1 MDYGKHEEAIR
12 WYRLYTKIR
21 GNWLEEHFEAQLRIA
36 NCYIRLDADSN
47 LIEHEMKKA
56 IDIYPDRAEP
66 YFILGNYFNNK
77 KQSEKAYQYLKQAQS
92 KDVEL
97 VKQKYLLFINEFNY
111 GKYVNDEL
119 SVACYWTDR
128 YDEGIKLIEEII
140 DDPKHNHDKK
150 RLLDNLNF
158 LKQKINK

>member
-1 MDYGKHEEAIR
+1 MHQHEPNDWKKYVIV
-12 WYRLYTKIR
+12 LFITSTIFIS
-21 GNWLEEHFEAQLRIA
+21 GLWL
-36 NCYIRLDADSN
+36 S
-47 LIEHEMKKA
+47 
-56 IDIYPDRAEP
+56 
-66 YFILGNYFNNK
+66 NYFNNK

-140 DDPKHNHDKK
+140 YDPKHNHDKK

>member
-1 MDYGKHEEAIR
+1 M
-12 WYRLYTKIR
+12 LY
-21 GNWLEEHFEAQLRIA
+21 
-36 NCYIRLDADSN
+36 LD
-47 LIEHEMKKA
+47 LIEQEMKKT
-56 IDIYPDRAEP
+56 IDIFPDRAEP